1 MIITEEKRNQIVSY
15 IVHAG
20 EILQKENHF
29 PKHSYKYAYL
39 PIWSELYTGTLKA
52 AGYLF
57 LDKTLNNIIFLIE
70 QTEYPKEIISY
81 IDETKLLILWRSIK
95 NKSIP
100 SKNNQPVSREIFEQ
114 LLYIRLLTKVTS
126 VTILGIG
133 TKITKKQITEEINNI
148 GYSDYWIIVLGKA
161 SENNKSELS
170 KMEDIKMIENMMDK
184 KTYKENAS
192 WLGNIYTDII
202 KKHKGKPELVAYV
215 HSSDL
220 WIKTIKQ
227 IWYICMVA

>member
-39 PIWSELYTGTLKA
+39 PIWPELYTGTLKA

-57 LDKTLNNIIFLIE
+57 LDKMLNNVIFLVE
-70 QTEYPKEIISY
+70 QTEYPKEIINY
-81 IDETKLLILWRSIK
+81 MDEPELLILWRIIK
-95 NKSIP
+95 NN
-100 SKNNQPVSREIFEQ
+100 SKKGKKHYPISRELFDQ

-133 TKITKKQITEEINNI
+133 TEISKKQIIEKINQI

-170 KMEDIKMIENMMDK
+170 KMEDLKIIEHMMDK
-184 KTYKENAS
+184 KTYKGNY
-192 WLGNIYTDII
+192 WLANIYTDIV
-202 KKHKGKPELVAYV
+202 KHHKGKPELVAYV

-220 WIKTIKQ
+220 WIKTIQ
-227 IWYICMVA
+227 QMWYICMVA